1 MRFAVC
7 IIALM
12 SVLASCGPQPKS
24 AAAPEAKTAAA
35 APFDTNI
42 PLDEVMAHVM
52 DPAAYAFWGGTGT
65 SYTADG
71 DTDLSPKTEAEWKK
85 VEDGA
90 AMVVLGAN
98 SLMLRGYA
106 REPMADWDRYAA
118 KVAEV
123 AERAKAAVERKDT
136 AAMRSIG
143 DELDAACEAC
153 HTQFSPAA
161 PATAAEAASQP
172 GAAAPGSA
180 GK

>member
-1 MRFAVC
+1 MRFALLLTLT
-7 IIALM
+7 IA
-12 SVLASCGPQPKS
+12 LASCGPEPKQV
-24 AAAPEAKTAAA
+24 AAQSSPSSPSFNTH
-35 APFDTNI
+35 I

-98 SLMLRGYA
+98 SLMLPGYA
-106 REPMADWDRYAA
+106 REPIADWDRYAA

-123 AERAKAAVERKDT
+123 AERAKASVERKDT
-136 AAMRSIG
+136 AAMRTIG

-153 HTQFSPAA
+153 HTQFSPAPA
-161 PATAAEAASQP
+161 ATAAEASPAV
-172 GAAAPGSA
+172 

>member
-1 MRFAVC
+1 MRFAC
-7 IIALM
+7 IMITVA
-12 SVLASCGPQPKS
+12 SALASCGPEPKQF
-24 AAAPEAKTAAA
+24 TN

-65 SYTADG
+65 SYTVDG
-71 DTDLSPKTEAEWKK
+71 DTDLSPKTEAEWKR

-90 AMVVLGAN
+90 AMVILGAN
-98 SLMLRGYA
+98 SLMLPGYA
-106 REPMADWDRYAA
+106 REPMADWDRYAS

-136 AAMRSIG
+136 SAMRTIG

-153 HTQFSPAA
+153 HTQFSPSPAKEEPGVSA
-161 PATAAEAASQP
+161 PAGT
-172 GAAAPGSA
+172 